1 MLTYTNA
8 ERPKL
13 KKWQIGVIAL
23 SSFSFKQPQ
32 KKTHS
37 APLRVINTNKSSKTK
52 KRVERNAKG
61 IDLSLRHNEVKKI
74 FLKHCSKMCLDN
86 GCDPEDVLQ
95 EVYKGIIIRNS
106 GKCPFDESKSAFS
119 TYVVMV
125 SKCVTINY
133 VNKIGKKTYGEV
145 YGKEDTIENED
156 HNIGGCEESSA
167 EDVMYFS
174 QLRNLLKKEQAEI
187 YDDLLDG
194 YKISHISRRRSIDS
208 RKVNKYI
215 SEIRK
220 ILLPYMES
228 EMSPC

>member
-1 MLTYTNA
+1 MLTYTNV
-8 ERPKL
+8 EHLKL

-23 SSFSFKQPQ
+23 SSFSFIQP
-32 KKTHS
+32 
-37 APLRVINTNKSSKTK
+37 
-52 KRVERNAKG
+52 KRSRESLKAVSERSGVVVTRKRATRG
-61 IDLSLRHNEVKKI
+61 IDLSQRHNEVKKI

-133 VNKIGKKTYGEV
+133 INKIGKKTCGEV

-174 QLRNLLKKEQAEI
+174 QLRDLLKKEQAEI

-220 ILLPYMES
+220 ILQPYMES
-228 EMSPC
+228 EMNPC